1 MINTQLVEIQP
12 CELKFTFEVKKQ
24 SSCAVH
30 IANITDQ
37 YVAFK
42 VKTTSP
48 KKYCVRPN
56 IGVIKPKST
65 YDFTV
70 TMQAQRTAPSDMLC
84 KDKFLIQCTV
94 VPFGTSEE
102 EIPSSM
108 FNKDN
113 GKYIEE
119 CKLKVVLVSPAQSP
133 VLQPANGISKQGAS
147 IETSMQQEKI
157 PSGVENLPP
166 AQTVVKNNND
176 IKFEEE
182 TEDPRLDKIVDI
194 KNLNF
199 AKNTN
204 TNIDEIDETMS
215 QVVDNKKGSD
225 FDAEEEEPR
234 LAKTAEEFKLNSP
247 KNKESNTNEVVKS
260 RNLNMETKLS
270 LSKDVEELKS
280 KINSLNSHL
289 IEAESIIAKLKEEKR
304 STIKDVELLKQELAL
319 LRTKGVG
326 KRAQVGFPP
335 LFLCMVA
342 LICLTIGFLVRA

>member
-1 MINTQLVEIQP
+1 MTNTQLVEIQP
-12 CELKFTFEVKKQ
+12 SELKFTFEVKKQ

-70 TMQAQRTAPSDMLC
+70 TMQAQRTAPSDMQS

-102 EIPSSM
+102 EIPPSM
-108 FNKDN
+108 FNKDC
-113 GKYIEE
+113 GKCIEE
-119 CKLKVVLVSPAQSP
+119 CKLKVVLVSPPQSP
-133 VLQPANGISKQGAS
+133 VLQPANGIPKQGAS
-147 IETSMQQEKI
+147 IETLMQLEKI
-157 PSGVENLPP
+157 PSGVENFPL
-166 AQTVVKNNND
+166 AQTVVKNKD

-182 TEDPRLDKIVDI
+182 TEEPRLGKIVDVTD
-194 KNLNF
+194 LNF
-199 AKNTN
+199 AKNTES
-204 TNIDEIDETMS
+204 NIDE
-215 QVVDNKKGSD
+215 VVENYKG
-225 FDAEEEEPR
+225 AEEEEPR
-234 LAKTAEEFKLNSP
+234 LAKTVEDVKLNSP
-247 KNKESNTNEVVKS
+247 KNRESNSNEFVKS
-260 RNLNMETKLS
+260 RHLNMETTLS
-270 LSKDVEELKS
+270 LTKDVEELKS
-280 KINSLNSHL
+280 KINSLDSQL
-289 IEAESIIAKLKEEKR
+289 IEAECIIAKLKEEKR
-304 STIKDVELLKQELAL
+304 STIKDMEVFKQELAL

-326 KRAQVGFPP
+326 RRAQVGFPP

-342 LICLTIGFLVRA
+342 LICLTIGYLVRA

>member
-70 TMQAQRTAPSDMLC
+70 TMQAQKTAPSDMLC

-94 VPFGTSEE
+94 VPFGTNEE

-119 CKLKVVLVSPAQSP
+119 CKLKVVLVSPPHSP

-166 AQTVVKNNND
+166 AQTVVTNNND

-182 TEDPRLDKIVDI
+182 TEDPRLDKIVDV

-199 AKNTN
+199 AKNIN
-204 TNIDEIDETMS
+204 SNIDEIDETMN
-215 QVVDNKKGSD
+215 QADNKKGAD
-225 FDAEEEEPR
+225 FDVEEEEPR
-234 LAKTAEEFKLNSP
+234 LAKTAEEVKLNSP

-280 KINSLNSHL
+280 KINSLNSQL

-304 STIKDVELLKQELAL
+304 STIKDVEILKQELAL

-342 LICLTIGFLVRA
+342 LICLTIGYLVRA

>member
-1 MINTQLVEIQP
+1 MTNTQLVEIQP
-12 CELKFTFEVKKQ
+12 RELEFPFEVKKQ

-70 TMQAQRTAPSDMLC
+70 TMQAQRTAPSDMQC

-108 FNKDN
+108 FSKDN

-119 CKLKVVLVSPAQSP
+119 CKLKVVLVSQSP
-133 VLQPANGISKQGAS
+133 VLQAANGNSKQGAS
-147 IETSMQQEKI
+147 IETSMQQEKF

-166 AQTVVKNNND
+166 AQTVVKNNKD
-176 IKFEEE
+176 IKFDEE
-182 TEDPRLDKIVDI
+182 TEEPRLGKIVDVTD
-194 KNLNF
+194 LNF
-199 AKNTN
+199 AKNIEPN
-204 TNIDEIDETMS
+204 SDEVDGTMC
-215 QVVDNKKGSD
+215 QVVENNKAAV

-234 LAKTAEEFKLNSP
+234 LAKTVEDVKLNSP
-247 KNKESNTNEVVKS
+247 TIKESNTNEVVKP
-260 RNLNMETKLS
+260 RHLNMETKLS

-280 KINSLNSHL
+280 KINSLDSQL
-289 IEAESIIAKLKEEKR
+289 IEAERVIAKFKEEER
-304 STIKDVELLKQELAL
+304 ITIKDMETLKQELAL

-326 KRAQVGFPP
+326 RRAQVGFPP

-342 LICLTIGFLVRA
+342 LICLTIGYFLRA